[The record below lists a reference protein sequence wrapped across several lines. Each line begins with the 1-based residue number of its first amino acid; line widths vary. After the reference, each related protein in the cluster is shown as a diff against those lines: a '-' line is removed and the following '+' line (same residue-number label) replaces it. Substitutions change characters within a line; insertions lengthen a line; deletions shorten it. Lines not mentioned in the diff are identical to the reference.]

1 MSFDCHSGHR
11 QTISYFLL
19 DSLPLDLS
27 LIGDGTLFLGFFEI
41 SGSVDFFI
49 LLHLCLH
56 DLVIVAF
63 LRNHWSLHIVLLL
76 LSFSSTILDV
86 FVLTEVV
93 LAFRRHKTT
102 TSQPSLM
109 ILVFPVCDFFTF
121 KKFLL
126 GSESAQHSIF
136 VSFVLRLFDQLLQ
149 SLNTG
154 KLRIF
159 SLACSY
165 FGCNISLA
173 FVLLAEG
180 LRILNLVAVD
190 SLVELVSSWIVF
202 FLVSHLFSCFCKY
215 VCFSFLVKQC
225 LLLEKMLFYYK

>member
-1 MSFDCHSGHR
+1 MRLDCHSGHR
-11 QTISYFLL
+11 QTISYLLL

-27 LIGDGTLFLGFFEI
+27 LIGDSTLFLGFFKI
-41 SGSVDFFI
+41 SGSVDFFV

-56 DLVIVAF
+56 NLVIVAF
-63 LRNHWSLHIVLLL
+63 LRNHRSLHIVLLL
-76 LSFSSTILDV
+76 LPFRSTILVV
-86 FVLTEVV
+86 FVFAEVV

-136 VSFVLRLFDQLLQ
+136 VSFVLRLFDQLLHP
-149 SLNTG
+149 LNTG
-154 KLRIF
+154 KLSIF
-159 SLACSY
+159 PLACSY

-202 FLVSHLFSCFCKY
+202 FLISHFIFVFLQICVFP
-215 VCFSFLVKQC
+215 FLVKT
-225 LLLEKMLFYYK
+225 MPFT